1 MMISLT
7 SLVNEKLN
15 NEDNEIEDVVNNM
28 KNRYAP
34 D

>member
-15 NEDNEIEDVVNNM
+15 NEGNEIEDVVNNM